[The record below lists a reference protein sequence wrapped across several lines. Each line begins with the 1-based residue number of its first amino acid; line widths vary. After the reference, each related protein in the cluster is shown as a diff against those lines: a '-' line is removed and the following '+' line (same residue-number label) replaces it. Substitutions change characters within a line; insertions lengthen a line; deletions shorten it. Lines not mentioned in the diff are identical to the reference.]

1 MNKNNPIY
9 FIYHHHHHGFTLIEL
24 MMVMFIMG
32 VLITVGVPSFRVLM
46 ADNQVNN
53 SANELLYAIQ
63 LARAEAVKRNQMVS
77 LCPSSDKLNCTA
89 NGNWHVGW
97 IIFLD
102 TSGNGARE
110 SAEEIIRVQDALD
123 TMVTMTGPT
132 AIQFATGGY
141 LEPAATKSIQ
151 ASATGTTNSKWVCL
165 TAIGKAG
172 VQNTTC

>member
-1 MNKNNPIY
+1 MNKYIHTSY
-9 FIYHHHHHGFTLIEL
+9 RRGFTLIEL
-24 MMVMFIMG
+24 MIVMIVMG
-32 VLITVGVPSFRVLM
+32 LLITVGVPSFRALM
-46 ADNQVNN
+46 ADNQVSN

-102 TSGNGARE
+102 TSGNGVRDNSE
-110 SAEEIIRVQDALD
+110 VIIRVQDALD
-123 TMVTMTGPT
+123 SMVTLTGPT

-141 LEPAATKSIQ
+141 LEPAAIKSIQ

-172 VQNTTC
+172 VQSTTC

>member
-1 MNKNNPIY
+1 MNRRIY
-9 FIYHHHHHGFTLIEL
+9 VVRHYGFTIIEL
-24 MMVMFIMG
+24 MVVLVVMG
-32 VLITVGVPSFRVLM
+32 LLITVGVPSFRTLM
-46 ADNQVNN
+46 ADNQINN
-53 SANELLYAIQ
+53 SAQEILYAIQ

-77 LCPSSDKLNCTA
+77 LCPSSDQTNCTG

-102 TSGNGARE
+102 ASGNGVRDN
-110 SAEEIIRVQDALD
+110 SEEIIRVQNALD

-141 LEPAATKSIQ
+141 LEPAATKAIQ
-151 ASATGTTNSKWVCL
+151 ASATGSTNNKWVCL

-172 VQNTTC
+172 VQSISCS